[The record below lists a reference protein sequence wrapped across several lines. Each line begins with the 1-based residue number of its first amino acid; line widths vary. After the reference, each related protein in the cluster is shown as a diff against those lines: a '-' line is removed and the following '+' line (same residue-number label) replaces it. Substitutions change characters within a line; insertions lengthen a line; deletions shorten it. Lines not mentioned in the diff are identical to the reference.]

1 MQRRPDVPTMNSLDE
16 LDEVRSTTDPSPPPT
31 EDYPTIEARPVIQ
44 GQPVRNLKA
53 TLPLIE
59 HEQQQTSS
67 GAPPTLRESDAPP
80 APMVPTA
87 TTVQDGL
94 TPHSRKRTMEAIS
107 YTPVRPQAFPQG
119 TDSLGSTLQSPKQQ
133 HRPKDRDLAGVAP
146 SPDSTVRS
154 EESLAP
160 KTSLPANAPPWMRR
174 ARELASTLE
183 ASITLA
189 LNDQEPGPSVIAAVD
204 RAYDSWAGGG
214 FDSQAVATVAD
225 AVRRTYRTIMR
236 PTQDTATVV
245 AQAAHALFKE
255 LPPGVA
261 RWVSPTFLAQMVS
274 ELRSQTSERDAVVR
288 GTMRILGW
296 DMTSERSAER
306 FIEAARAD
314 VDPR

>member
-16 LDEVRSTTDPSPPPT
+16 LDAARSTTDPAPPPT
-31 EDYPTIEARPVIQ
+31 EDYPVIEARPVIAPQ
-44 GQPVRNLKA
+44 QVRDLKA
-53 TLPLIE
+53 TLPLVE
-59 HEQQQTSS
+59 HERQQTSS

-80 APMVPTA
+80 APMTPA

-94 TPHSRKRTMEAIS
+94 TPHSRKRTMEAIA
-107 YTPVRPQAFPQG
+107 YAPVRPQAFPQG
-119 TDSLGSTLQSPKQQ
+119 TDGLGSTLQSPKQQ
-133 HRPKDRDLAGVAP
+133 HRPQDRDLGDIAP

-154 EESLAP
+154 EEPIARQAA
-160 KTSLPANAPPWMRR
+160 LPANAAPWMRR

-189 LNDQEPGPSVIAAVD
+189 LNNQEPGPSVIAAVD

-225 AVRRTYRTIMR
+225 SVRRTYRTIMR

-245 AQAAHALFKE
+245 AQAAHTLFKE
-255 LPPGVA
+255 LPPAVA

-296 DMTSERSAER
+296 DMTAERSAER

-314 VDPR
+314 VEPR